1 MKEYLLN
8 WLKEHKELIGLFR
21 FDTEQPGNLGSNRQL
36 YNTLKNEF
44 EYDVFYK
51 IKKAICDYG
60 FNVCYFN
67 PKKILMNQG

>member
-36 YNTLKNEF
+36 YNTLKNELNIEIERKNF
-44 EYDVFYK
+44 LV
-51 IKKAICDYG
+51 
-60 FNVCYFN
+60 
-67 PKKILMNQG
+67 

>member
-36 YNTLKNEF
+36 YNTLKNELNIEIERKEF
-44 EYDVFYK
+44 FGLVKLYNEKGNIDEAFC
-51 IKKAICDYG
+51 I
-60 FNVCYFN
+60 
-67 PKKILMNQG
+67 M

>member
-36 YNTLKNEF
+36 YNTLKTTIIVL
-44 EYDVFYK
+44 YH
-51 IKKAICDYG
+51 
-60 FNVCYFN
+60 YFLF
-67 PKKILMNQG
+67 PIFLTH